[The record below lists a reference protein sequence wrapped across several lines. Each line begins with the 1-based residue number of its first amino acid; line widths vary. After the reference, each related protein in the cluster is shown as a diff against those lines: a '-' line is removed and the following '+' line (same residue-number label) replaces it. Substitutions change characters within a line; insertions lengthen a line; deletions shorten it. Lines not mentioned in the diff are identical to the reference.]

1 MDSAETVGKIKP
13 KGLQMKTYMTNK
25 KKFLKGRGWSE
36 SPRT

>member
-1 MDSAETVGKIKP
+1 MASPEAMGKIKP

-36 SPRT
+36 PPHM